1 MPQLQ
6 TDVTPANRR
15 AVTSRYEIVAELKL
29 TKQNKANRP
38 TSLDTT
44 RRITTESCVAKL
56 MQHSRMDSH
65 VSLHRSCKTLA
76 ALPSRHCQRTQT
88 LTQNILLWRGPCEVQ
103 SKHTQVYSSLS
114 LSLALPLYWA
124 TRWRGWTFQ
133 DRPTNSAFEHCPP
146 HPHGTANGAAQH
158 GHALAAASGTS
169 SHLPSTSRHKR
180 RTREEGD
187 QSTSRTHVNSDLN
200 CVAATRCLIYKSEM
214 RCCYAMP
221 DLHSHACATQSHQN
235 Q

>member
-88 LTQNILLWRGPCEVQ
+88 LTQNILLWRGPCEAQ
-103 SKHTQVYSSLS
+103 SQHTQVYSSLS
-114 LSLALPLYWA
+114 LSLSPSLCIGQPV
-124 TRWRGWTFQ
+124 
-133 DRPTNSAFEHCPP
+133 
-146 HPHGTANGAAQH
+146 GADGLSKIDQQ
-158 GHALAAASGTS
+158 T
-169 SHLPSTSRHKR
+169 LPSNTAPPSTWHSERR
-180 RTREEGD
+180 CSARTR
-187 QSTSRTHVNSDLN
+187 
-200 CVAATRCLIYKSEM
+200 ARCSKRHLVTPPIDI
-214 RCCYAMP
+214 P
-221 DLHSHACATQSHQN
+221 TQEKN
-235 Q
+235 QRRR

>member
-1 MPQLQ
+1 MSRSIGPAKHLRRCRADIVSERRHSHR
-6 TDVTPANRR
+6 TSCFGGGRAKCNLNTHKYTP
-15 AVTSRYEIVAELKL
+15 
-29 TKQNKANRP
+29 
-38 TSLDTT
+38 
-44 RRITTESCVAKL
+44 
-56 MQHSRMDSH
+56 
-65 VSLHRSCKTLA
+65 
-76 ALPSRHCQRTQT
+76 
-88 LTQNILLWRGPCEVQ
+88 
-103 SKHTQVYSSLS
+103 LS